1 LRKSYIRSKKSTKRL
16 ETTNRLWYHL
26 PIASLLNADT
36 SLKGKDPMP
45 KRLAGYD
52 YSQPGFYF
60 VTICTQEHRL
70 VFGTIVDD
78 QVHLRNPGQ
87 IAESVWVTLPR
98 RFAHV
103 KLDDYVFMPN
113 HMHTI
118 IELTDLNPAQHGS
131 RAALWEIIRV
141 FKAATSYQIRH
152 TQDKPWFA
160 WQDDYFDTV
169 IKTEVALQR
178 IRQYIVENPFRW
190 TQDELYKRY

>member
-1 LRKSYIRSKKSTKRL
+1 
-16 ETTNRLWYHL
+16 
-26 PIASLLNADT
+26 
-36 SLKGKDPMP
+36 MP
-45 KRLAGYD
+45 KRLVGYD

-60 VTICTQEHRL
+60 VTICTLEHRL

-78 QVHLRNPGQ
+78 QVNLRSPGQ

-103 KLDDYVFMPN
+103 KLDEYVFMPN
-113 HMHTI
+113 HMHAI
-118 IELTDLNPAQHGS
+118 IELTDLNPAQHRS

-152 TQDKPWFA
+152 TEGKPWFA
-160 WQDDYFDTV
+160 WQDDYFDTI

-178 IRQYIVENPFRW
+178 IRQYIVENPLRW
-190 TQDELYKRY
+190 TQVKLYKRY